1 MFIVPRGWILML
13 KLWRSPDISSSATVS
28 QELLDRI
35 AMKFGHLCLV
45 EKKLVIRPAK
55 HQNVSMSL
63 APHRRGFWKQ
73 NLRPCGEKF
82 WRNAT
87 RRHAAVANPITRRSD
102 QLVNDTFVPAIYN
115 LLQVSV
121 MLLGTS
127 NSIVANQGRR
137 DTLQTYCELKSCCS
151 QAWTQKPGAIRAE

>member
-1 MFIVPRGWILML
+1 MFMVPRGWIP
-13 KLWRSPDISSSATVS
+13 KLWRSPDISCSATIS

-45 EKKLVIRPAK
+45 KKNLSLDLL
-55 HQNVSMSL
+55 NMSL
-63 APHRRGFWKQ
+63 APHRRGLWKQ
-73 NLRPCGEKF
+73 NLRPCGEKL

-102 QLVNDTFVPAIYN
+102 QLLNDTLVPAIYN
-115 LLQVSV
+115 LLQVSD

-127 NSIVANQGRR
+127 NNNVAKQGRR
-137 DTLQTYCELKSCCS
+137 DTLQTYCQLKSCCS
-151 QAWTQKPGAIRAE
+151 QAWTQKPGAIQAE